1 MSARM
6 TTTAYAQ
13 GVRNALI
20 CGIGVLAFWLSIAG
34 VISLVSDRPIRDSY
48 GPAFAILWGFII
60 VWFVAAWIY
69 GRQSGGRV
77 ILDCGPHPTR
87 KLFLINAV
95 IFLFLGV
102 TGSLAGTSAAS
113 MDPGI
118 AGPVFGISFAL
129 YWVIMATG
137 RLQMRETGIWQ
148 YWSLLRWSRIDTYSW
163 ANDCTLLLKTK
174 GALSSLGRGALP
186 VPPEH
191 KEAIEKLLQEHCPI
205 QRPA

>member
-1 MSARM
+1 MPSRM

-13 GVRNALI
+13 GIKNALI
-20 CGIGVLAFWLSIAG
+20 CGIGVLAFLLSIAG
-34 VISLVSDRPIRDSY
+34 VISLVSGKPIRESY
-48 GPAFAILWGFII
+48 GTAIAILWGLIT
-60 VWFVAAWIY
+60 VWFFAAWIY
-69 GRQSGGRV
+69 GRQTGGQV
-77 ILDCGPHPTR
+77 VLDCGPHPAR

-102 TGSLAGTSAAS
+102 TGGFAGTSAAS
-113 MDPGI
+113 KVL
-118 AGPVFGISFAL
+118 GPVFGISFTL

-137 RLQMRETGIWQ
+137 RLHMRETGIWL
-148 YWSLLRWSRIDTYSW
+148 YWSLLRWSKIDSYSW

-191 KEAIEKLLQEHCPI
+191 KEAVEQLLQKHCPV
-205 QRPA
+205 RPPA

>member
-1 MSARM
+1 MPARM

-13 GVRNALI
+13 GVKNALI
-20 CGIGVLAFWLSIAG
+20 CGIGVLAFWLSIVV
-34 VISLVSDRPIRDSY
+34 VISLVSGKPIRESY
-48 GPAFAILWGFII
+48 GTAFAILWGFII
-60 VWFVAAWIY
+60 VWFFAAWMY
-69 GRQSGGRV
+69 GRQTGGQV

-102 TGSLAGTSAAS
+102 TGGLAGTSAAS
-113 MDPGI
+113 KVLGI
-118 AGPVFGISFAL
+118 AAPVFGISFAL

-148 YWSLLRWSRIDTYSW
+148 YWSLLRWSKIDTYSW
-163 ANDCTLLLKTK
+163 ADDCTLLLETK
-174 GALSSLGRGALP
+174 GVMSSLGQGTLP

-191 KEAIEKLLQEHCPI
+191 KEAVEQLLQMHCPI
-205 QRPA
+205 RPTA

>member
-1 MSARM
+1 MPARM
-6 TTTAYAQ
+6 TTTAYAH
-13 GVRNALI
+13 GAKNALI

-34 VISLVSDRPIRDSY
+34 VISSVSVKPIRESY
-48 GPAFAILWGFII
+48 GTAFAILWGLII
-60 VWFVAAWIY
+60 VWFFADWIY
-69 GRQSGGRV
+69 GRQTGGQV
-77 ILDCGPHPTR
+77 VLDCGPHPMR

-95 IFLFLGV
+95 NFLFLGA
-102 TGSLAGTSAAS
+102 L
-113 MDPGI
+113 GI
-118 AGPVFGISFAL
+118 AAPVFGISFAL

-148 YWSLLRWSRIDTYSW
+148 YWGLLRWSKIDTYSW

-191 KEAIEKLLQEHCPI
+191 KEAVEQLLQKHCPV
-205 QRPA
+205 RPPA